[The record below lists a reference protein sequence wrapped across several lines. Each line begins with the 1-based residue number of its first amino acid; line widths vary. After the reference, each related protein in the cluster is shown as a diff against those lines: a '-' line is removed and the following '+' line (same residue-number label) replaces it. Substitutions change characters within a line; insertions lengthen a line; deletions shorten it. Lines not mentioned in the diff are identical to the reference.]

1 MDINKILYDMRSK
14 QTFKIPANGRYN
26 KIGDFIADQKNERE
40 GIKTHYNDR
49 VEEIISNRLA
59 KLVEAVGESRSLKE
73 EEDLEQAKMG

>member
-1 MDINKILYDMRSK
+1 MRSK
-14 QTFKIPANGRYN
+14 QTFKMPANGRYN

-40 GIKTHYNDR
+40 RIKTHCNDR